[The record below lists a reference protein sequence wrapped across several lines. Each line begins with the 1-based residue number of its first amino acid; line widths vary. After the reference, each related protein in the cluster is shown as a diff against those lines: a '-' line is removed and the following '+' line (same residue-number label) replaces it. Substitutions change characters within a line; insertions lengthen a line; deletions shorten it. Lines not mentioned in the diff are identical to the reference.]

1 MRVMEKVVR
10 VMQMVGIMVTG
21 ESDERDGK
29 GFDRDG
35 TTRLKKKAAPYFEW
49 KDKKNK

>member
-1 MRVMEKVVR
+1 MEVMR
-10 VMQMVGIMVTG
+10 IMVTG

-49 KDKKNK
+49 KDKTKTNDLNIFLLK